1 MNPFPS
7 EREIIARHA
16 TEEGV
21 IQLQRRRLDD
31 GSPAYEIIV
40 DGVFLMA
47 SYNQA
52 SERALAEHA
61 LPAILA
67 RPRDQ
72 QRLLIGGLGM
82 GFTLQTALAGDVAA
96 VDVVELS
103 THIIEWNRT
112 YFAPLNG
119 RALADPRATLIQDD
133 LYAVLERTPADRY
146 CAILLD
152 VDNGPSWLAHAGN
165 ARLYT
170 DEALARWAALLMDR
184 GLFAVWSAQAEPD
197 FLARMEAV
205 FDGVTETVIHAPGPD
220 ERVVDHFIY
229 SGSRVGEKG

>member
-1 MNPFPS
+1 MNSFPS
-7 EREIIARHA
+7 EREVIARHA

-21 IQLQRRRLDD
+21 IQLQRRQQAD

-52 SERALAEHA
+52 SERALAERA

-72 QRLLIGGLGM
+72 RRILIGGLGM
-82 GFTLQTALAGDVAA
+82 GFTLQTALAADVGA

-103 THIIEWNRT
+103 PHIIQWNRT
-112 YFAPLNG
+112 HFAAING
-119 RALADPRATLIQDD
+119 RALADPRVTLVRDD
-133 LYAVLERTPADRY
+133 LYHVLKTAPAAVY

-152 VDNGPSWLAHAGN
+152 VDNGPSWLAHEQN

-170 DEALARWAALLMDR
+170 DEAFTRWATLLME
-184 GLFAVWSAQAEPD
+184 GGIFSVWSAQAEPD
-197 FLARMEAV
+197 FLRRMEAV
-205 FDGVTETVIHAPGPD
+205 FDGVAEAVIRAPGSD
-220 ERVVDHFIY
+220 ERRVDHFIY
-229 SGSRVGEKG
+229 SGSRGRGKQ